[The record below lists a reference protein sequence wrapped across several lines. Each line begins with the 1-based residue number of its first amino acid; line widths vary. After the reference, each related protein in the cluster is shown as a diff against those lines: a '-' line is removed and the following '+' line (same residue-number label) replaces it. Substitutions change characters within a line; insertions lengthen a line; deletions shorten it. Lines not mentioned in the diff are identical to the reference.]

1 MVQEYFSHPLL
12 RKNSLAFRQYQQDIV
27 LKSLYRN
34 SLVVIPT
41 SLGKTIIALL
51 ICLDILLNWK
61 NSKILI
67 LAPTRPLVF
76 QHFNLFK
83 KYTPLSSQ
91 CVALTGKTAPEI
103 RKVLWNSSG
112 IRVYFAT
119 PELVNNDL
127 CNNLLKKDDFYLIV
141 YDEAHRAV
149 KDYSYTHIS
158 SQFYNS
164 NADKNNHPLVLGLS
178 ASPGHTEEKI
188 KEICA
193 NLFIEQIISKEERDD
208 DVLPYVYDT
217 NVEYH
222 RVVLDDYHLE
232 ISTIL
237 TSMIHDN
244 VNWLIKNKLLKKKR
258 ANSVYKKDLLSL
270 RDYIISNLDP
280 KAPNLFLITALR
292 YQSLCMILLYCRDLI
307 ESQGAFALRKFL
319 NASKENPGKSYNHLF
334 LDTRTQQIE
343 EILNKNIDH
352 TAPKLTK
359 LLLVINQFLKSEVT
373 DVSDQKENTGQV
385 FSQNNNAINSSR
397 REETL
402 PIAQSISSSIVP
414 KKVLVF
420 SQYRDTLEE
429 ITVFLEEN
437 GIQCRGFYGQSSRNG
452 MRGLSQD
459 KQLSILDDFREG
471 KFPVLVAT
479 SVAEEGLNIP
489 NVDLVLFYEPV
500 PSEIRYIQRKGR
512 TGRFS
517 NGKVVILVSE
527 DSIDVKY
534 LEASKR
540 KLFKM
545 QSSLLNTNF
554 SLNYYKKRSFD
565 NYERMTESDISQ
577 LYTESGQIMQVIKG
591 NKSQDANANIDTVLI
606 NDNNNPVYEYVS
618 SSSNKKIKTLVRRLS
633 YRSPRSSSSSS
644 SSRRITHAS
653 EHSNSSLTSKNLE
666 DLYEVSLSL
675 DKKKIVHKVQRQI
688 HGLLAKAGK
697 SGLTVAD
704 LEEQIDMDEMIIQE
718 AIDNLKKIKRVVLLN
733 KNTLALVESTKFL
746 PGNKYSVF
754 IEKVV
759 IGKAIVR
766 VNDRWYASL
775 DHHDYFGPRALL
787 KKGSTLEIIGEM
799 YKREG
804 VLHLIVKKIL

>member
-1 MVQEYFSHPLL
+1 LVQEYFSHPLL

-83 KYTPLSSQ
+83 KYTPLTNQ
-91 CVALTGKTAPEI
+91 YVALTGKTAPEI

-127 CNNLLKKDDFYLIV
+127 CNNFLNKDDFYLIV

-158 SQFYNS
+158 SQFYN
-164 NADKNNHPLVLGLS
+164 NADNKNSPLVIGLS
-178 ASPGHTEEKI
+178 ASPGHTEDKI

-193 NLFIEQIISKEERDD
+193 NLFIEQIVSKEERDD
-208 DVLPYVYDT
+208 DVFPYVYDT
-217 NVEYH
+217 NIEYH
-222 RVVLDDYHLE
+222 RVILDNYHRE
-232 ISTIL
+232 ISAIL
-237 TSMIHDN
+237 TSMIYDN
-244 VNWLIKNKLLKKKR
+244 INWLIKNKLLKKKR

-270 RDYIISNLDP
+270 KDYITSKLDP

-292 YQSLCMILLYCRDLI
+292 YQSLSMILLYCRDLI

-319 NASKENPGKSYNHLF
+319 NNSKENSTNKSYNHLF
-334 LDTRTQQIE
+334 LDTRLQQIE
-343 EILNKNIDH
+343 EILNKNTGQ

-359 LLLVINQFLKSEVT
+359 LLSIIDQFLKSEVM
-373 DVSDQKENTGQV
+373 DVFDHKKNTWPE
-385 FSQNNNAINSSR
+385 FSQNSAINRSI
-397 REETL
+397 REERL
-402 PIAQSISSSIVP
+402 PIAQSISSIAQ

-437 GIQCRGFYGQSSRNG
+437 GIRCRGFYGQSSRHG
-452 MRGLSQD
+452 IKGLSQD
-459 KQLSILDDFREG
+459 KQLSILNDFREG

-500 PSEIRYIQRKGR
+500 PSEIRFIQRKGR

-545 QSSLLNTNF
+545 QSSLQNTNF

-565 NYERMTESDISQ
+565 NYESMTESDVSQ
-577 LYTESGQIMQVIKG
+577 LYTEPGQFMQVIKG
-591 NKSQDANANIDTVLI
+591 NKIEDANIDTALI
-606 NDNNNPVYEYVS
+606 NNNPVYEYVS
-618 SSSNKKIKTLVRRLS
+618 SNSNKKIKSLVRRMS
-633 YRSPRSSSSSS
+633 YRSPRSGSSSNNS
-644 SSRRITHAS
+644 SSRSTS
-653 EHSNSSLTSKNLE
+653 ERSNSSFTSKNLE

-675 DKKKIVHKVQRQI
+675 DKKKIVHKTQRQI

-697 SGLTVAD
+697 SGLTVAN
-704 LEEQIDMDEMIIQE
+704 LEEQIDMDRMVIKE
-718 AIDNLKKIKRVVLLN
+718 AIDNLKKIKRIVLLE

-754 IEKVV
+754 IEKIVV
-759 IGKAIVR
+759 GKAVVR
-766 VNDRWYASL
+766 VNDKWYASL

-787 KKGSTLEIIGEM
+787 KKGNTMEIIGKM

-804 VLHLIVKKIL
+804 VLHLIIKKIL

>member
-1 MVQEYFSHPLL
+1 
-12 RKNSLAFRQYQQDIV
+12 
-27 LKSLYRN
+27 
-34 SLVVIPT
+34 VIPT

-61 NSKILI
+61 NSKVLI

-83 KYTPLSSQ
+83 KYTPLVNH
-91 CVALTGKTAPEI
+91 CVALTGKIAPEI
-103 RKVLWNSSG
+103 RKVLWDSSG

-127 CNNLLKKDDFYLIV
+127 CNNFLKKDDFYLIV

-149 KDYSYTHIS
+149 KDYSYTRIS
-158 SQFYNS
+158 SQFYNR
-164 NADKNNHPLVLGLS
+164 ADKNNSPLVLGLS
-178 ASPGHTEEKI
+178 ASPGHTEDKI
-188 KEICA
+188 KEICV
-193 NLFIEQIISKEERDD
+193 NLYIEQIVSKGERDD
-208 DVLPYVYDT
+208 DVFPYVYDT
-217 NVEYH
+217 DIEYL
-222 RVVLDDYHLE
+222 RVVLDNYHLE
-232 ISTIL
+232 ISAIL

-244 VNWLIKNKLLKKKR
+244 INWLIKNKLLKKKR
-258 ANSVYKKDLLSL
+258 ANSVYKKDLLAL
-270 RDYIISNLDP
+270 RDCITSNLDP
-280 KAPNLFLITALR
+280 KNPNLFLITALR
-292 YQSLCMILLYCRDLI
+292 YQSLSMILLYCRDLI

-319 NASKENPGKSYNHLF
+319 NNSKENSSKSYNHLF
-334 LDTRTQQIE
+334 LDTRLQRIQ
-343 EILNKNIDH
+343 EILNENIYQ

-359 LLLVINQFLKSEVT
+359 LLLIIKQFLKSEVT
-373 DVSDQKENTGQV
+373 NALDHKKNKPPSEFG
-385 FSQNNNAINSSR
+385 QNNTINSSIG
-397 REETL
+397 ETL
-402 PIAQSISSSIVP
+402 SISHSISSIAQ

-437 GIQCRGFYGQSSRNG
+437 GIQCRGFYGQSSKNG
-452 MRGLSQD
+452 TKGLTQD

-500 PSEIRYIQRKGR
+500 PSEIRFIQRKGR

-517 NGKVVILVSE
+517 KGKVAILVSE
-527 DSIDVKY
+527 DSIDIKY

-545 QSSLLNTNF
+545 KSSLQNTNF
-554 SLNYYKKRSFD
+554 SLNHYKKRPFD
-565 NYERMTESDISQ
+565 NYERMTETDISQ
-577 LYTESGQIMQVIKG
+577 LYAGPGQFMQVVNG
-591 NKSQDANANIDTVLI
+591 NKPKFSTIDTQLT
-606 NDNNNPVYEYVS
+606 NDNPVYEYVS
-618 SSSNKKIKTLVRRLS
+618 SNSNKKIKTLVRRLS
-633 YRSPRSSSSSS
+633 YHHPSSGSSN
-644 SSRRITHAS
+644 S
-653 EHSNSSLTSKNLE
+653 EHADSSFTLKNLE

-675 DKKKIVHKVQRQI
+675 DRKKIIHKVQRQI

-697 SGLTVAD
+697 SGLTAD
-704 LEEQIDMDEMIIQE
+704 NLEEQIDQDRRVIKE
-718 AIDNLKKIKRVVLLN
+718 AIDNLKKMKRIVLLN
-733 KNTLALVESTKFL
+733 KNTFSLVESTKFL

-754 IEKVV
+754 IEKVIV
-759 IGKAIVR
+759 GKAVVR
-766 VNDRWYASL
+766 VNDKWYASL
-775 DHHDYFGPRALL
+775 DHHDYFGPRTLL
-787 KKGSTLEIIGEM
+787 KKGNTIEIIGEM

>member
-12 RKNSLAFRQYQQDIV
+12 RENSLAFRQYQQDIV

-61 NSKILI
+61 NSKILV

-76 QHFNLFK
+76 QHFNLFR
-83 KYTPLSSQ
+83 KYTPLTNQ
-91 CVALTGKTAPEI
+91 CVALTGKIAPEI
-103 RKVLWNSSG
+103 RKVLWKSSG

-127 CNNLLKKDDFYLIV
+127 CNNFLKKDDFYLIV

-149 KDYSYTHIS
+149 KDYSYTRIS

-164 NADKNNHPLVLGLS
+164 ADKNNSPLVLGLS
-178 ASPGHTEEKI
+178 ASPGYTEDKI

-193 NLFIEQIISKEERDD
+193 NLFIEQIVSKEERDD
-208 DVLPYVYDT
+208 DVFPYVYDT
-217 NVEYH
+217 KIEYH
-222 RVVLDDYHLE
+222 RVVLDNYHLE
-232 ISTIL
+232 ISAIL

-258 ANSVYKKDLLSL
+258 ADSVYKKDLLSL
-270 RDYIISNLDP
+270 RDYIASNLDP
-280 KAPNLFLITALR
+280 KNPNLFLITALR
-292 YQSLCMILLYCRDLI
+292 YQSLSMILLYCRDLI

-319 NASKENPGKSYNHLF
+319 NNSKENPTKTYNHLF
-334 LDTRTQQIE
+334 LDTRLQQIE
-343 EILNKNIDH
+343 EILNKNIDQ

-359 LLLVINQFLKSEVT
+359 LLSIIDQFLESEVMNVF
-373 DVSDQKENTGQV
+373 DHKKNRWPE
-385 FSQNNNAINSSR
+385 FSQNNIINSSI
-397 REETL
+397 EETL
-402 PIAQSISSSIVP
+402 PIAQSISSIAQ

-437 GIQCRGFYGQSSRNG
+437 GIQCKGFYGQSSKHG
-452 MRGLSQD
+452 TKGLTQD
-459 KQLSILDDFREG
+459 KQLSMLDDFREG

-500 PSEIRYIQRKGR
+500 PSEIRFIQRKGR

-527 DSIDVKY
+527 NSIDVKY

-545 QSSLLNTNF
+545 QSSLQNTNF
-554 SLNYYKKRSFD
+554 SLNHYKKRPFD
-565 NYERMTESDISQ
+565 NYERMAESDISQ
-577 LYTESGQIMQVIKG
+577 LYAKPDQFIQVVKG
-591 NKSQDANANIDTVLI
+591 NKIKVSAIDTQLV
-606 NDNNNPVYEYVS
+606 NDNPVYEYVS
-618 SSSNKKIKTLVRRLS
+618 SNSNKNIKALVRRLS
-633 YRSPRSSSSSS
+633 YHHSGSSDNSKNSDSSF
-644 SSRRITHAS
+644 
-653 EHSNSSLTSKNLE
+653 TSKNLE
-666 DLYEVSLSL
+666 DLYDVSLSL
-675 DKKKIVHKVQRQI
+675 DRKKIVHKVQRQA
-688 HGLLAKAGK
+688 HSLLAKAGK
-697 SGLTVAD
+697 SGLTGSSLV
-704 LEEQIDMDEMIIQE
+704 EQLDIDRTIIKE
-718 AIDNLKKIKRVVLLN
+718 AIDNLIKMKRIVLLD
-733 KNTLALVESTKFL
+733 KNTFALVESTKFL

-754 IEKVV
+754 IEKIMV
-759 IGKAIVR
+759 GKAVVR
-766 VNDRWYASL
+766 VNDKWYASL
-775 DHHDYFGPRALL
+775 DHHDYFGSRDLL
-787 KKGSTLEIIGEM
+787 KKGNTLEIIGEM
-799 YKREG
+799 YKSEG

>member
-83 KYTPLSSQ
+83 KYTPLVNQ
-91 CVALTGKTAPEI
+91 CVALTGKIAPEI
-103 RKVLWNSSG
+103 RKVLWGSSG

-127 CNNLLKKDDFYLIV
+127 CNNFLKKDDFYLIV

-149 KDYSYTHIS
+149 KDYSYTRIS

-164 NADKNNHPLVLGLS
+164 ADKNNSPLVLGLS
-178 ASPGHTEEKI
+178 ASPGYTEDKI

-193 NLFIEQIISKEERDD
+193 NLFIEQIVSKEERDD
-208 DVLPYVYDT
+208 DVFPYVYDT
-217 NVEYH
+217 AIEYH
-222 RVVLDDYHLE
+222 RVVLDNYHLE
-232 ISTIL
+232 ISAIL

-270 RDYIISNLDP
+270 RDYITSNLDP
-280 KAPNLFLITALR
+280 NNPNLFLITALR
-292 YQSLCMILLYCRDLI
+292 YQSLSMILLYCRDLI

-319 NASKENPGKSYNHLF
+319 NNSKENSSKSYNHLF
-334 LDTRTQQIE
+334 LDTRLQRIQ
-343 EILNKNIDH
+343 EILNENIYQ

-359 LLLVINQFLKSEVT
+359 LLLIIKQFLKSEVT
-373 DVSDQKENTGQV
+373 NVFDNKKNKSPSE
-385 FSQNNNAINSSR
+385 FSQNNTINSSI
-397 REETL
+397 EETL
-402 PIAQSISSSIVP
+402 SIAQSISSIAQ

-429 ITVFLEEN
+429 IIVFLEEN

-452 MRGLSQD
+452 TKGLTQD

-471 KFPVLVAT
+471 KFPILVAT

-500 PSEIRYIQRKGR
+500 PSEIRFIQRKGR

-527 DSIDVKY
+527 DSIDIKY

-545 QSSLLNTNF
+545 QSSLQNTNF
-554 SLNYYKKRSFD
+554 SLSHYKKRSFD

-577 LYTESGQIMQVIKG
+577 LYAEPGQFMQVVNG
-591 NKSQDANANIDTVLI
+591 NKTKVLAIDTQLT
-606 NDNNNPVYEYVS
+606 NDNPVYEYLS
-618 SSSNKKIKTLVRRLS
+618 SNSNKKIKTLVRRLS
-633 YRSPRSSSSSS
+633 YHHPRSGSSSNSKHSDSS
-644 SSRRITHAS
+644 F
-653 EHSNSSLTSKNLE
+653 TSKNLE

-675 DKKKIVHKVQRQI
+675 DKKKIIHKVQRQI
-688 HGLLAKAGK
+688 HGLLAEAGK
-697 SGLTVAD
+697 SGLTVAN
-704 LEEQIDMDEMIIQE
+704 LEEQIDMDRLVIKE
-718 AIDNLKKIKRVVLLN
+718 AIDNLKKMKRIVLLN
-733 KNTLALVESTKFL
+733 KNTFALVEPTKFL

-754 IEKVV
+754 IEKVMV
-759 IGKAIVR
+759 GKAVVR
-766 VNDRWYASL
+766 VNDKWYASL

-787 KKGSTLEIIGEM
+787 KKGNTMEIIGEM